1 LIAAAGTGGHI
12 YPAIALADF
21 LREKG
26 IDVFFITSDRGEGE
40 IVRNHGYKCKE
51 FPYRGFYRRFTLENF
66 RRSIK
71 ICLVT
76 CKCFSLI
83 GELKPRVVIGMG
95 GYGQVPAVLSAK
107 LYGIPVLIHEQDVKP
122 GLSTRF
128 LSFLADRITLSYED
142 TLSFLPR
149 CVRKK
154 CQVTGNPVRKS
165 IISVVPG
172 GFKSRW
178 GFQGDKKVLLAF
190 GGSLG
195 AKSINDVVID
205 LISKKKE
212 WERTLKNW
220 AILLITG
227 RRDFLR
233 VKKRVLEIGFN
244 SIVVLPYLEG
254 MEKAYG
260 AADLVL
266 ARSGASTV
274 AELEALG
281 IPAILVPYP
290 YSTGNH
296 QRYNAEL
303 LQRKGQAIVIEDS
316 ELTSERILEVLKMD
330 LLRKSSMRKDATQSV
345 AKVVLELA
353 RS

>member
-1 LIAAAGTGGHI
+1 M
-12 YPAIALADF
+12 ADF
-21 LREKG
+21 LSEKG

-51 FPYRGFYRRFTLENF
+51 FPYRGFHRRFTLENF
-66 RRSIK
+66 TRSIK

-76 CKCFSLI
+76 CRCVSLI
-83 GELKPRVVIGMG
+83 GKLKPRVVIGMG

-128 LSFLADRITLSYED
+128 LSFLADKITLSYEN
-142 TLSFLPR
+142 TLSFLPKR
-149 CVRKK
+149 VRKK
-154 CQVTGNPVRKS
+154 CRITGNPVRKS

-172 GFKSRW
+172 SFKSRW
-178 GFQGDKKVLLAF
+178 GFQRDKKVLLAF

-195 AKSINDVVID
+195 AKSINDVVIN
-205 LISKKKE
+205 LISKREE

-227 RRDFLR
+227 RRDFPK
-233 VKKRVLEIGFN
+233 VKKKISEIGFEP
-244 SIVVLPYLEG
+244 IVVLPYLEDI
-254 MEKAYG
+254 EKAYG

-274 AELEALG
+274 AELKALG

-303 LQRKGQAIVIEDS
+303 LEKEGQAIVIEDS
-316 ELTSERILEVLKMD
+316 ELTPARILEVLKMD
-330 LLRKSSMRKDATQSV
+330 LSRKPPERRDATQSV
-345 AKVVLELA
+345 GKAVLELA
-353 RS
+353 